1 MTLISFVVPFFHGNQ
16 YINGLVS
23 CVSDINKRLSDKT
36 GDSVEL
42 IIVNDSPEE
51 AVIHNDFSNMK
62 IKIINNNENQGI
74 QASRINGL
82 RQANGKWINFLDQD
96 DLLITDNYLSYLDY
110 MDNKADVIIS
120 NGYYERHGERQ
131 RIFKNQKVQNYYI
144 QERQLINI
152 RNLIPSP
159 GESLIRKD
167 VIPKEWQNNVLNN
180 NGADDWLLWLLL
192 YSDGAKY
199 VANPNDIYIH
209 RTTDQGNLSFDYE
222 KMYKSCE
229 NMMSILK
236 NDVDFSSQKWNRLD
250 RAIEFKYLKDTSRI
264 TLLDYLKYF
273 DCFVNNLVY
282 KIMTTLG

>member
-222 KMYKSCE
+222 KMYKSCK

>member
-1 MTLISFVVPFFHGNQ
+1 MTLISFVVPFYHGNQ

-23 CVSDINKRLSDKT
+23 CVSDINKRLVAKK

-42 IIVNDSPEE
+42 IIINDSPDE
-51 AVIHNDFSNMK
+51 AVNYNKSSDIDVR
-62 IKIINNNENQGI
+62 IYNNVKNLGI

-82 RQANGKWINFLDQD
+82 QQAKGKWINFLDQD
-96 DLLITDNYLSYLDY
+96 DLLITENYLSYLDY
-110 MDNKADVIIS
+110 MDKADAIIS
-120 NGYYERHGERQ
+120 NGYYERHGKRQ

-167 VIPKEWQNNVLNN
+167 VIPYEWQKNVLSN
-180 NGADDWLLWLLL
+180 NGADDWFLWLLL
-192 YSDGAKY
+192 YSTGAKY

-222 KMYKSCE
+222 KMYKSCQ
-229 NMMSILK
+229 NMLSLLK
-236 NDVDFSSQKWNRLD
+236 NNAGFSSKKWNRLD
-250 RAIEFKYLKDTSRI
+250 RAIEFKYLKDTDRI
-264 TLLDYLKYF
+264 TLLDYLKFF
-273 DCFVNNLVY
+273 DCFANNIAYKVN
-282 KIMTTLG
+282 TLLG

>member
-236 NDVDFSSQKWNRLD
+236 NDVYFSSQKWNRLD